1 MKSLISETLRADLW
15 WLISSQSISS
25 AAGLLGCCQCSLGQA
40 RMTDPVTGSWA
51 LKACRVVKSEGWIV
65 YSDSTEGFVLNLLLI
80 MTDYTRSDSLQ
91 RTGEPG
97 CSCVWVPSM
106 NPVHS
111 WNMKHA
117 GMEDG
122 DSAWWIIFSFS
133 LRDVLMCRR
142 MNCRMVRQMPCLE
155 TRGLCFC
162 VGFWPTTLKHF
173 HRPHTPSD
181 GHSMFWWQVSP
192 AESCCSAGSHQFTKT
207 SGARW
212 RW

>member
-1 MKSLISETLRADLW
+1 MISETLRANLW

-51 LKACRVVKSEGWIV
+51 LKACRVVWRMRAEFCILTPQRGLGWT
-65 YSDSTEGFVLNLLLI
+65 YCWLWQK
-80 MTDYTRSDSLQ
+80 DYTRSDSLQ

-97 CSCVWVPSM
+97 CSWVWVPSM

-133 LRDVLMCRR
+133 LRDVLMCGR
-142 MNCRMVRQMPCLE
+142 MSCRMIRQLPCLE

-162 VGFWPTTLKHF
+162 VGF
-173 HRPHTPSD
+173 RPNPWNIFTDHAPPD

-192 AESCCSAGSHQFTKT
+192 AEPCSTAGSHQFTKT
-207 SGARW
+207 SDAQW
-212 RW
+212 RR